1 MSTIKVGVNGARGRM
16 GQITVSAVEAI
27 AVETTGA
34 DGMSLAFG
42 ADKGDDL
49 AALIAE
55 SQADVVVDFTI
66 PAVVRDS
73 VMTIIEAGARPVVGT
88 TGLNQDDLEA
98 IDAALKAVKLGGI
111 VAPNFSVGA
120 VLMMKLAAEAAAH
133 FEACEIIEQHH
144 PGKLDAPSGTAILT
158 AGKIARMRPPGGKE
172 KPDAPPGAGPS
183 PALNALSSRGEVF
196 DGIPVHSVRMP
207 GRVAHQEVIFG
218 GTGETLTIRH
228 DSISRECFVPGILLA
243 IRRVMDLTGLEV
255 GLESLLGQGRAESPG
270 RRTSN

>member
-16 GQITVSAVEAI
+16 GQITVAAVEAT
-27 AVETTGA
+27 AVETAGS
-34 DGMSLAFG
+34 MSLAFG

-66 PAVVRDS
+66 PAVVCDS
-73 VMTIIEAGARPVVGT
+73 VMTIVESGARPVVGT
-88 TGLNQDDLEA
+88 TGLKPEDLDA
-98 IDAALKAVKLGGI
+98 VDAALKTRGLGGI

-158 AGKIARMRPPGGKE
+158 AGKVARLLPPGGE
-172 KPDAPPGAGPS
+172 EVPDAPPRAGS
-183 PALNALSSRGEVF
+183 PSRGEVF
-196 DGIPVHSVRMP
+196 DGIAVHSVRIP
-207 GRVAHQEVIFG
+207 GRIAHQEVIFG

-243 IRRVMDLTGLEV
+243 IRRVMDLTGLEI
-255 GLESLLGQGRAESPG
+255 GLESILE
-270 RRTSN
+270 